1 MAIYRLARIKIL
13 VLTTPSVV
21 TAVAGGAVEKQTI
34 KKRRTE
40 TMRKNKI
47 LWFTVKANLVA
58 LALALS
64 ALDSDSIIPV
74 IVALVALTYLGL
86 FNYANKERE
95 WK

>member
-21 TAVAGGAVEKQTI
+21 TAGAGGAVGKQKI
-34 KKRRTE
+34 KRRAE

-64 ALDSDSIIPV
+64 ALDSESILPV
-74 IVALVALTYLGL
+74 IVALVALAYLGL
-86 FNYANKERE
+86 FNYANKERK
-95 WK
+95 WS

>member
-21 TAVAGGAVEKQTI
+21 TAGAGGAVGKQKI
-34 KKRRTE
+34 KRRTE

-47 LWFTVKANLVA
+47 LWFTVKANLVV

-64 ALDSDSIIPV
+64 ALDSESIIPV
-74 IVALVALTYLGL
+74 IVALVALAYLGL

>member
-1 MAIYRLARIKIL
+1 MVTFHLARIKIL
-13 VLTTPSVV
+13 VLTTPSVA
-21 TAVAGGAVEKQTI
+21 TAVAGGAVEKQKI
-34 KKRRTE
+34 KRRTE

-64 ALDSDSIIPV
+64 ALDSESIIPV
-74 IVALVALTYLGL
+74 IVALVALAYLGL

>member
-1 MAIYRLARIKIL
+1 MNFVADIALYGVKLRLN
-13 VLTTPSVV
+13 TM
-21 TAVAGGAVEKQTI
+21 
-34 KKRRTE
+34 KRRAE

-64 ALDSDSIIPV
+64 ALDSESIIPV
-74 IVALVALTYLGL
+74 IVALVALAYLGL